1 MGCRQ
6 CDIITTPKRRP
17 IVFDRK
23 EQYGRYTSQSY
34 LHHRLPHCCVL
45 LSLSKAPDHLGAIFY
60 QTRRPDCGTAKGI
73 LYRYCPAINTINIH
87 PHSGWFFIFGHS
99 PISISRPQVGIMCL
113 PACELLLATRKR
125 VTRIKQT

>member
-6 CDIITTPKRRP
+6 CDMITTPKRRP

-60 QTRRPDCGTAKGI
+60 QTRRPDCG
-73 LYRYCPAINTINIH
+73 NTIQPQSSHKDRINIH